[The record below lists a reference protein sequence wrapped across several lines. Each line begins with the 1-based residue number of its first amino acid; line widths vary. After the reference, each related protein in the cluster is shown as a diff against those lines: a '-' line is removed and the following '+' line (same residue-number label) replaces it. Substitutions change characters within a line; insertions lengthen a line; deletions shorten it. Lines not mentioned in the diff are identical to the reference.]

1 MSKRTR
7 RDELLAEMQSVRT
20 VDCHSHTMLRRDYYK
35 VPEWNLFNLMA
46 YFGRDINSVT
56 GKTGP
61 ELFDAA
67 SNDAQRW
74 EILKGILQQARNV
87 SYWRHNIVV
96 YQNLFGL
103 RGDDL
108 TDRNWRGVNE
118 RIKKKTKDPRWY
130 DHVTNDKCR
139 LQTAVRN
146 VPWSEDWE
154 PEYFTCVLRMESA
167 LNLHEAD
174 TRHALEQLTGT
185 RITGLKRLKTALVAL
200 TEAYNA
206 RGNVGIKL
214 AHAYSRTL
222 HSEPV
227 SDAVAARHLSRAL
240 SGKELNPTQ
249 VKQLQDHIIFFLAD
263 MAGQMGLVFQI
274 HTGVQGNYS
283 RIPESDPLLLIPLLL
298 AFPNTR
304 FDLFHAGYPY
314 SREIGML
321 GKHHPNVWLN
331 MCWMYV
337 ITMAGSRN
345 SLSEWIDLVPGHRLL
360 GFGSDVGSPDFV
372 YGHLLMARS
381 CLADVLAEKVQR
393 DFLSP
398 RAALDLAR
406 MMLYD
411 NPCALYGLD
420 RPDAT
425 RS

>member
-1 MSKRTR
+1 MSKKTF
-7 RDELLAEMQSVRT
+7 RDELLAEMESVRT
-20 VDCHSHTMLRRDYYK
+20 VDCHSHTMLSREYYR

-46 YFGRDINSVT
+46 YFGRDIQSTT
-56 GKTGP
+56 GKAGA
-61 ELFDAA
+61 ELFDGAR
-67 SNDAQRW
+67 NDAERW
-74 EILKGILQQARNV
+74 QILKDILHKAGNV
-87 SYWRHNIVV
+87 SYWRHNIVM
-96 YQNLFGL
+96 YRNLFGL

-108 TDRNWRGVNE
+108 TDRNWKGVNE
-118 RIKKKTKDPRWY
+118 RIKAKTKDPGWY
-130 DHVTNDKCR
+130 EHVTNEVCR
-139 LQTAVRN
+139 LRTAVRN
-146 VPWSEDWE
+146 VPWFEDWE
-154 PEYFTCVLRMESA
+154 PEYFTAVLRMESA
-167 LNLHEAD
+167 LNLHDAG
-174 TRHALEQLTGT
+174 TRRSLEKQTGT
-185 RITGLKRLKTALVAL
+185 RISSLKRLKDALVAV
-200 TEAYNA
+200 TEQYNA
-206 RGNVGIKL
+206 RGNVGVKL

-227 SDAVAARHLSRAL
+227 SDAVAARVLSRAL
-240 SGKELNPTQ
+240 ARKKLSPAEI
-249 VKQLQDHIIFFLAD
+249 KQLQDHIIFFLAD

-337 ITMAGSRN
+337 ITMAGSRA

-360 GFGSDVGSPDFV
+360 GFGSDVGTPDFV

-381 CLADVLAEKVQR
+381 CLADVLAEKVER
-393 DFLSP
+393 DFLSR
-398 RAALDLAR
+398 RAALDLVR

-420 RPDAT
+420 
-425 RS
+425 